1 MKRNLVQNC
10 HVCSYCNSCVCVWVA
25 QLCPALCDSVDCSP
39 PGSSVLGIIQSR
51 ILEWVAIPFSNSNSY
66 TLIKKKWCKIAL
78 QFVLVSAVKWSDS
91 PVCVHIPLPLG
102 LLSHPL
108 SHLSRS
114 SQSTELPVLYGRFPL
129 AIYFTHGKIDVSPN
143 LPIQN
148 CVSIFPSLL
157 QVVWI
162 NNFFFFFF
170 YFREKKGDLTH
181 IFLSFPFPNLHI
193 LYLQVSLA
201 MIPCNNAAQII

>member
-1 MKRNLVQNC
+1 MLQRLGTPCWIWSWEASSFVGTGVAFPPWVRSQEMKRNLVQNC

-66 TLIKKKWCKIAL
+66 TLIKKKNG
-78 QFVLVSAVKWSDS
+78 VKLLYNSYWFLLWNEVIHLY
-91 PVCVHIPLPLG
+91 VCIYPSLLDFPLT
-102 LLSHPL
+102 PL

-129 AIYFTHGKIDVSPN
+129 AIYFTRGKIDVSPN

-162 NNFFFFFF
+162 NSFFFFF
-170 YFREKKGDLTH
+170 L
-181 IFLSFPFPNLHI
+181 L
-193 LYLQVSLA
+193 
-201 MIPCNNAAQII
+201 